1 MLAVMGA
8 ARAASIDWFDRR
20 PALDTR
26 LTALRRRPPV
36 RTLVLGLTCAALL
49 LCATRAFAS
58 GRVFGD
64 FDGDGIRDYGS
75 ISAQDPTIVRVW
87 LSSTKRMAV
96 IHSREPVLQLSAA
109 DVDGDSRSDLVA
121 RVRSSLRVW
130 VRKDGR
136 FHTYRVRPH
145 VFNSRFTRTR
155 NHAGN
160 ADPLCAELN
169 ATEYS
174 LVSPSLHST
183 VLTMMPVLTGW
194 IDLSHPVRGPTS
206 RSPVLPFTPRPP
218 PAPPL

>member
-1 MLAVMGA
+1 MLPVMGP
-8 ARAASIDWFDRR
+8 ARRASIGS
-20 PALDTR
+20 LE
-26 LTALRRRPPV
+26 RRPPLEYAAAPV
-36 RTLVLGLTCAALL
+36 PRGRAPRTVLLGLMCAALL
-49 LCATRAFAS
+49 LSATRAFAN
-58 GRVFGD
+58 GRVSGD
-64 FDGDGIRDYGS
+64 FDGDGIGDYGS
-75 ISAQDPTIVRVW
+75 VSTQDPTIVRIW
-87 LSSTKRMAV
+87 LSSTNRMAV
-96 IHSREPVLQLSAA
+96 IHSREPVLQLAAA

-136 FHTYRVRPH
+136 FHRYRVRPRI
-145 VFNSRFTRTR
+145 VNSRFTRTR

-206 RSPVLPFTPRPP
+206 GAPVFPFTPRPP
-218 PAPPL
+218 PASAL